1 MPPGAYSLG
10 FALPSSFALA
20 KQNQGNNPAID
31 SDPNPDTARTALFTL
46 LPGQSNLTLDAGVR
60 HVKPQIR
67 VNALVNNANS
77 NAAPGPRFMRNT
89 VITVTYVISNAGNAP
104 LTDIVLTDS
113 LLGTIA
119 TCPYSVLVEGE
130 GMICT
135 MTRPVGVGQNQ
146 HTVTVTATTPADLNA
161 IALGDDLLFYFG
173 N

>member
-1 MPPGAYSLG
+1 M
-10 FALPSSFALA
+10 
-20 KQNQGNNPAID
+20 QHQG
-31 SDPNPDTARTALFTL
+31 RCF
-46 LPGQSNLTLDAGVR
+46 GQYGHYGND
-60 HVKPQIR
+60 
-67 VNALVNNANS
+67 
-77 NAAPGPRFMRNT
+77 
-89 VITVTYVISNAGNAP
+89 VISNSGNAT

-130 GMICT
+130 GMTCT
-135 MTRPVGVGQNQ
+135 TTRPVGVGQNL